1 MNKRAFVLGAAMV
14 LLCNLVAVTLRSYA
28 EASFLAA
35 YGASKLP
42 WLLIANATGFAA
54 ATFAYDWIT
63 RHAHTRVVDLALL
76 GLLLVTAA
84 VAPALLD
91 AGASPIVLVVALT
104 AASQVAGLALWNRV
118 AASVAG
124 RDARRMLPRAGA
136 AVTLGGAIAGLG
148 AGVLV
153 YRLGVTVLPYIGAVV
168 TAVVL
173 FLAVA
178 QDKALA
184 AGGAPGAAAPA
195 GTSDVLSDVQRRLL
209 RALIAV
215 AILEG
220 IVATV
225 IDLQFIATLKGRYAG
240 DTLAVAITLFYG
252 GTNAI
257 LFVLQVAAVP
267 RILVTRSLPTTASI
281 HPILAIAWYAIF
293 VAAPGFIAIAGTRTT
308 DQILRLATS
317 RTSQEIELSQFPPNP
332 RARWKVL
339 LRGGIWPVGA
349 AFAALVLLLI
359 GPVAIRHPNELAAS
373 AVGIAIIWFFVAQIA
388 ARRFQAA
395 LTAPLGIRTHRE
407 DLRRI
412 DLGTL
417 ETWAEVAG
425 GSDANK
431 AALARA
437 AIARARVASSDL
449 EDHLRHDQPAVRAA
463 LFEQLARAPAPELRN
478 ELRAAVAI
486 EDDDHALALGLKAL
500 ALSGEDRREV
510 HRALERGRGR
520 AAISREVADALRS
533 AERTLSGE
541 AIVDEIATLIE
552 RDPEW
557 AVAIA
562 RAHRA
567 TLSDAALSAV
577 LLEAA
582 ASKGTEASKAS
593 DASNAARTTGDAAR
607 TTGDA
612 ASTTGDAARANRD
625 AARTT
630 GDAAST
636 TSDAVRSKRDATTTA
651 AGHTV
656 HDARRAGA
664 LLAIARIGP
673 DATMAALGAAL
684 EAGVPGAIA
693 AIATL
698 DADGAAHL
706 ATKIHLLSPV
716 ARTVIARALAG
727 APAASSL
734 VGALISDDTPEVAHA
749 ALRTA
754 LAIARGGGTLP
765 EQPIADAIA
774 SALGAL
780 LAHLD
785 ARDAAAPWSACARH
799 ELELATRR
807 CVVRLLWAV
816 AVEAAAAGR
825 DPATLA
831 ATARHMIGGKEP
843 DRRRALDVVQE
854 MQSGRAEILAVLE
867 RWLKPPVPASD
878 TEDTL
883 VALELVAPWLA
894 SLGGGELVEIE
905 PRLMALRKSALFATM
920 AGPALAA
927 FATSAVQRE
936 VNGPLFAYGDA
947 GDTMLIVMSGAV
959 ITQRPGGPARR
970 VESGGV
976 VGELAVL
983 TQAPRAANVIAEKAV
998 VLEIDRETFS
1008 TAARRAPELVLG
1020 LSATLAGWIAPERP
1034 DILG

>member
-153 YRLGVTVLPYIGAVV
+153 YRLGVTVLPYIGAVT

-178 QDKALA
+178 QDKALT

-209 RALIAV
+209 RALIVV

-308 DQILRLATS
+308 DQVLRLATS

-339 LRGGIWPVGA
+339 LRGGMWPVGA
-349 AFAALVLLLI
+349 AIAALVLLLI
-359 GPVAIRHPNELAAS
+359 GPVAIQHPNELAAS
-373 AVGIAIIWFFVAQIA
+373 AVGIAILWFFVAQIA

-417 ETWAEVAG
+417 EAWAEVAG

-437 AIARARVASSDL
+437 AIVRARVAASDL
-449 EDHLRHDQPAVRAA
+449 EDHLRHDEPAVRAA

-478 ELRAAVAI
+478 ELRAAVTI

-500 ALSGEDRREV
+500 ALSGEDRHESN
-510 HRALERGRGR
+510 RALERGRGR
-520 AAISREVADALRS
+520 AAISREVADALQS
-533 AERTLSGE
+533 AERTLSGDN
-541 AIVDEIATLIE
+541 IVDEIATLIE

-557 AVAIA
+557 AVGMA

-567 TLSDAALSAV
+567 TLSDVALSAV
-577 LLEAA
+577 LLDAA
-582 ASKGTEASKAS
+582 SSKGTEASKAT
-593 DASNAARTTGDAAR
+593 DATRHTDAKHAR
-607 TTGDA
+607 
-612 ASTTGDAARANRD
+612 RD
-625 AARTT
+625 
-630 GDAAST
+630 
-636 TSDAVRSKRDATTTA
+636 TTTA
-651 AGHTV
+651 AGYTV

-664 LLAIARIGP
+664 LLVIARIGP
-673 DATMAALGAAL
+673 EATIAVLGAAL
-684 EAGVPGAIA
+684 EAGAPGAIA

-698 DADGAAHL
+698 DAEGAAHL
-706 ATKIHLLSPV
+706 ATKLHVLSPV
-716 ARTVIARALAG
+716 ARTVIARGLAG

-734 VGALISDDTPEVAHA
+734 VGALISDETPEVAHA

-765 EQPIADAIA
+765 EKPIAEAIA

-905 PRLMALRKSALFATM
+905 PRLAALRKSALFATM

-927 FATSAVQRE
+927 FAASAVQRE
-936 VNGPLFAYGDA
+936 VDGPLFAYGDA

-959 ITQRPGGPARR
+959 ITQRPGGPERR

-983 TQAPRAANVIAEKAV
+983 TQAPRAASVTAEKAI

>member
-1 MNKRAFVLGAAMV
+1 VNKRAFVLGAAMV

-35 YGASKLP
+35 YGAQKLP
-42 WLLIANATGFAA
+42 WLLIANAAGFAV
-54 ATFAYDWIT
+54 ATFAYDAIT
-63 RHAHTRVVDLALL
+63 RRAHTRIVDVVLL
-76 GLLLVTAA
+76 GLLFVAA
-84 VAPALLD
+84 ALAPKLLD
-91 AGASPIVLVVALT
+91 MGASPVVVVVALA

-153 YRLGVTVLPYIGAVV
+153 YRVGLIALPVIGAVV
-168 TAVVL
+168 TVVVL
-173 FLAVA
+173 ALAIA

-184 AGGAPGAAAPA
+184 KGGAPGATAPA
-195 GTSDVLSDVQRRLL
+195 GTPEALAPVQKRLL
-209 RALIAV
+209 RALIVV

-225 IDLQFIATLKGRYAG
+225 IDLQFIAALKGRYSG

-281 HPILAIAWYAIF
+281 HPILAIAWYVLF
-293 VAAPGFIAIAGTRTT
+293 VAAPGFIIIAGTRTT

-317 RTSQEIELSQFPPNP
+317 RTSQEIELSAFPPNP

-339 LRGGIWPVGA
+339 LRGGMWPIGA
-349 AFAALVLLLI
+349 ALAALVLLLV
-359 GPVAIRHPNELAAS
+359 GPVAIAHPNQLAAA
-373 AVGIAIIWFFVAQIA
+373 AVGIAILWFIVAQIA
-388 ARRFQAA
+388 ARRFQTA
-395 LTAPLGIRTHRE
+395 LAAPLNIRTHRTD
-407 DLRRI
+407 DLRRV
-412 DLGTL
+412 DLDTL
-417 ETWAEVAG
+417 EKWAHIAG
-425 GSDANK
+425 GDDPRVAP
-431 AALARA
+431 LARA
-437 AIARARVASSDL
+437 AMARARVDASDL
-449 EDHLRHDQPAVRAA
+449 EDHLRHDEASVRAA
-463 LFEQLARAPAPELRN
+463 LYEQLARAPAPELRN
-478 ELRAAVAI
+478 ELRAAVII
-486 EDDDHALALGLKAL
+486 EDDDRALALGLKAL
-500 ALSGEDRREV
+500 ALGSDSAEASRVGD
-510 HRALERGRGR
+510 RALERGRQR
-520 AAISREVADALRS
+520 ASLSREVADALQS

-541 AIVDEIATLIE
+541 HVVDEIAALLA

-557 AVAIA
+557 AVGLA

-567 TLSDAALSAV
+567 TITDAELAAV
-577 LLEAA
+577 LLDAA
-582 ASKGTEASKAS
+582 NASK
-593 DASNAARTTGDAAR
+593 TG
-607 TTGDA
+607 A
-612 ASTTGDAARANRD
+612 ASTGESTGASTGAKSPR
-625 AARTT
+625 ARTP
-630 GDAAST
+630 ST
-636 TSDAVRSKRDATTTA
+636 ATFVE
-651 AGHTV
+651 GHGGHHV
-656 HDARRAGA
+656 LDVRRAGA
-664 LLAIARIGP
+664 FLAIARIGP
-673 DATMAALGAAL
+673 DATMPALGIAL

-706 ATKIHLLSPV
+706 ATKISAFSPI

-727 APAASSL
+727 APSASAL
-734 VGALISDDTPEVAHA
+734 VGTLLSDEDPEVAHA

-754 LAIARGGGTLP
+754 LAIARGGGALP
-765 EQPIADAIA
+765 EKPIADAVA
-774 SALGAL
+774 TALAAL
-780 LAHLD
+780 QAHLD

-831 ATARHMIGGKEP
+831 ATARHLIGGKEP

-854 MQSGRAEILAVLE
+854 MQTGRAEILAVLE
-867 RWLKPPVPASD
+867 RWLKPAVPASD

-883 VALELVAPWLA
+883 VALSLVDPWLA
-894 SLGGGELVEIE
+894 SLGGGELTEIE
-905 PRLMALRKSALFATM
+905 PRISALRKAALFATM

-927 FATSAVQRE
+927 FATQAAQRE
-936 VNGPLFAYGDA
+936 LDGPVFAFGDA

-959 ITQRPGGPARR
+959 LTQRPSAPARR
-970 VESGGV
+970 VEAGGV

-983 TQAPRAANVIAEKAV
+983 TRAPRAASVTAENAT
-998 VLEIDRETFS
+998 VLEIDRATFS
-1008 TAARRAPELVLG
+1008 AAARRAPELVLG

-1034 DILG
+1034 DVLG